1 MPINNTKWCVDH
13 GLTWHINCQQCD
25 DTRDAMQVI
34 APPLTVWAVEVNV
47 EYTGTFVDSLWIS
60 QELAEQEATRRNAME
75 RSDSHASFS
84 AEEWTIQ
91 EHPVKNETATAVDK
105 T

>member
-1 MPINNTKWCVDH
+1 MNNQKWCHDH

-25 DTRDAMQVI
+25 DVRASMLVI
-34 APPLTVWAVEVNV
+34 PAPLTVWAVEVHV

-60 QELAEQEATRRNAME
+60 KELAEQEAARRNALE
-75 RSDSHASFS
+75 RSDSHASFT

-91 EHPVKNETATAVDK
+91 EEPVKNEATPTVDK
-105 T
+105 P